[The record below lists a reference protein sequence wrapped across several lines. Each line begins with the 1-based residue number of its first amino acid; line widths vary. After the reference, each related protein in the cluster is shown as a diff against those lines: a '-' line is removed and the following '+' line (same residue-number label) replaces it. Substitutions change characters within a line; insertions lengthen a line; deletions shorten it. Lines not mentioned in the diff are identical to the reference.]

1 MEARDSFC
9 FPKNTKNP
17 SPSPIGK
24 KFGFSLFGAPE
35 GIRTPGTW
43 RRRTTTGQYRPTLKR
58 KFCWFCPTAPKT
70 GKSPLVVVTTGF
82 FGVLWCRCTVV
93 VKWWSI
99 VKRHFSQAGGLILP
113 GVNHIGDMNAEIRL
127 INPEID
133 IIILHHQAADT
144 KAMPRLLRGR
154 ADASGK
160 HIQRIDCFLQRA
172 QQFYSGL
179 RLHQINGNIAC
190 NLLHR
195 LLGMRSNLYFI
206 QFFHFQ

>member
-1 MEARDSFC
+1 MR
-9 FPKNTKNP
+9 
-17 SPSPIGK
+17 
-24 KFGFSLFGAPE
+24 FSGAT
-35 GIRTPGTW
+35 GRIRTSGLPG
-43 RRRTTTGQYRPTLKR
+43 RRTTTEWYRLALER
-58 KFCWFCPTAPKT
+58 EFCWLCTFTAKT
-70 GKSPLVVVTTGF
+70 GKSPLSVVTIGF
-82 FGVLWCRCTVV
+82 SDILQHHCTVV

-99 VKRHFSQAGGLILP
+99 AKRHFSQARGLILP
-113 GVNHIGDMNAEIRL
+113 GVNHVGDMNAEIRL

-190 NLLHR
+190 NFLHR
-195 LLGMRSNLYFI
+195 LLGTRSNPYFI
-206 QFFHFQ
+206 QLFHFQSLRSDDQTPHRRAQIGWL